1 MKNYYI
7 RISQEY
13 QNKRVEEYAEIA
25 TSISTAVSRA
35 IKKYQKQYKGYHLKH
50 LIISAKR
57 I

>member
-25 TSISTAVSRA
+25 TSISVAVNRA
-35 IKKYQKQYKGYHLKH
+35 IKKYQKQYKGHHLKH
-50 LIISAKR
+50 LIITAKR